1 MKTPYDV
8 ILEPVLTEKSIVMR
22 ENENKYTF
30 KVHPKANKIEIRD
43 AIQKIYDVKVE
54 SVAVMNKLGKM
65 KRVRVALGR
74 RPSWKKAVVKLID
87 GQKIDME

>member
-30 KVHPKANKIEIRD
+30 KVHPRANKVEIKD
-43 AIQKIYDVKVE
+43 AIQKIFDVKVE

-65 KRVRVALGR
+65 KRVRIALGR
-74 RPSWKKAVVKLID
+74 RPSWKKAVVKLVD

>member
-8 ILEPVLTEKSIVMR
+8 ILEPVLTEKSIIIR

-43 AIQKIYDVKVE
+43 AIQKIYNVKVE

-65 KRVRVALGR
+65 KRVRIALGR
-74 RPSWKKAVVKLID
+74 RPSWKKAVVKLLD